1 MAFDTLRFSKHLQ
14 KAGMERQLAD
24 AMAEAQSQAWSN
36 LEASHF
42 STKADVIRIEKELQ
56 QCARKDDLLKLEQRI
71 DRKLDEKL
79 KRFATK
85 QELTDFR
92 EDVDRRFVQVDRRF
106 EQVDQ
111 RFEQV
116 DQRFEQVDQRFRQ
129 VDKRFD
135 QLDKRLEQFDQRF
148 LQLDQRFAHFDQRFS
163 QFGRNLGLG
172 FAGIGIL
179 ISVLH
184 FVS

>member
-1 MAFDTLRFSKHLQ
+1 MAHSMAFDTLRFSKHLQ

-56 QCARKDDLLKLEQRI
+56 QCARKDDLLKLERRL
-71 DRKLDEKL
+71 DEKFDEKL
-79 KRFATK
+79 KLFATK
-85 QELTDFR
+85 QELADFR

-116 DQRFEQVDQRFRQ
+116 DKRFEQVD
-129 VDKRFD
+129 KRFE
-135 QLDKRLEQFDQRF
+135 QLDKRLEQI
-148 LQLDQRFAHFDQRFS
+148 DQRFAHMDQRFS

-172 FAGIGIL
+172 FAGIGVL
-179 ISVLH
+179 MSVLH